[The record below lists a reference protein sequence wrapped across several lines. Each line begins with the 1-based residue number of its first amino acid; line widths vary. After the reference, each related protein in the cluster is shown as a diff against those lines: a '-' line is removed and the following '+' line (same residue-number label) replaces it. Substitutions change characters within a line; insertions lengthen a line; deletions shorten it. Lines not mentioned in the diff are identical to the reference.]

1 MPTQNSQIIIRKRKV
16 VKGGGHHGGAWK
28 VAYADF
34 VTAMMAFFLLMWLLN
49 ATTEDQRK
57 GIADYFNPSI
67 PMARVSGGG
76 NDALAGESIFAD
88 DKLAKV
94 GVGAAERFE
103 PQKTQ
108 SLSETAPDAGELD
121 RIEREI
127 NERKG
132 KVEEEELAKHIE
144 TRMTPD
150 GLLIE
155 LIDQEGAPLFE
166 VGSATPSPLMRRLLY
181 VVAPVI
187 STVKNKV
194 DIIGHTDSRTYAGHA
209 QYTNWELSA
218 DRATA
223 ARRLLIASGLSGAQ
237 IEAVIGKADVEP
249 IAENPLAS
257 RNRRISVLLK
267 PQPASEPEAPL

>member
-1 MPTQNSQIIIRKRKV
+1 MSTKSSPIIVKKRKV

-57 GIADYFNPSI
+57 GLADYFDPSI

-76 NDALAGESIFAD
+76 NDALNGDSIFSD
-88 DKLAKV
+88 NTLLKD
-94 GVGAAERFE
+94 GVGAANRVEARSDDGVD
-103 PQKTQ
+103 PSSS
-108 SLSETAPDAGELD
+108 SLEELG
-121 RIEREI
+121 RIEKEI
-127 NERKG
+127 NDRKAAI
-132 KVEEEELAKHIE
+132 EDHSLAEHIE

-155 LIDQEGAPLFE
+155 LIDREGAPLFE
-166 VGSATPSPLMRRLLY
+166 IGSATPSPLMQRLLL

-187 STVKNKV
+187 SSVENSV
-194 DIIGHTDSRTYAGHA
+194 EIIGHTDSRAYIGGA
-209 QYTNWELSA
+209 QYSNWELSA

-223 ARRLLIASGLSGAQ
+223 ARRLLIANGLNSLQ

-249 IAENPLAS
+249 IADNPMAS

-267 PQPASEPEAPL
+267 SAKPANGPADL